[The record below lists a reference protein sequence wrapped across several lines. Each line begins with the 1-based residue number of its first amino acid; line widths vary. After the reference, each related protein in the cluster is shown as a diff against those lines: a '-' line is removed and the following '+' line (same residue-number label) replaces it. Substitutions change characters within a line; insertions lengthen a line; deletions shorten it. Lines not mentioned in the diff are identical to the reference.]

1 MAWIDPLLAGLLL
14 LTAAVLAI
22 PATLAGQ
29 LEPDLSAT
37 GWWLLLSLAPALL
50 LVARPAR
57 PKWPAATCWAAFVAL
72 SLLSLQLSAASDT
85 LSASRALLAAIAA
98 LVALS
103 AGAALGADGRRT
115 LAAGMVAVS
124 LALSLAALA
133 GVSARTQGAL
143 LNSGA
148 TSEAALLGAL
158 VAAVGAPQLRGVWR
172 LVAWSAVAS
181 YGAFAALAPAL
192 SGALVFA
199 LCLAVAVWRSRAGW
213 SALGL
218 PLVIFGLSA
227 LAALGLARWSA
238 PPAALDPT
246 ATESSPLAGGHLG
259 GLGVRFGLAPASLA
273 LFAQHPWLG
282 VGPGQFR
289 SEFPPYR
296 NARERET
303 SNRAAGVGVET
314 EVEHAH
320 NDYLTVL
327 AEAGVLGFSAW
338 CAALALLFLGA
349 WRALRGF
356 EPANRALA
364 ACVLGGLLNAALRS
378 PLSFNPASA
387 GLFFA
392 AGGALLAR
400 ELHASGKLRARRGFA
415 VLLVALLFLQ
425 VPRAWSLVQHG
436 RALRAPDAI
445 DTRAALLA
453 CPDSPLALS
462 LAARWL
468 PAERNSEARAL
479 WERVLVL
486 RPHNFEA
493 LVQAGLL
500 AALDGDAQS
509 ARAHWE
515 PAREL
520 APERS
525 SVHQN
530 LLYLEAEFGS
540 EQQFEAAQRAS
551 AGSVPRSWLEA
562 AGSNAM
568 LKGEVLAAQRLWGAA
583 GASWLDETPEQMF
596 ERARAESEPRTALAD
611 ALEFFAQLRW
621 AREHAQSG
629 NFANA
634 VRSYRQALRWAPNAR
649 GVRLE
654 LAAALLQSGQG
665 VDDARAE
672 VERAAARARDW
683 TILPP
688 WAGAALL
695 EAGLLAR

>member
-1 MAWIDPLLAGLLL
+1 
-14 LTAAVLAI
+14 
-22 PATLAGQ
+22 
-29 LEPDLSAT
+29 
-37 GWWLLLSLAPALL
+37 
-50 LVARPAR
+50 
-57 PKWPAATCWAAFVAL
+57 
-72 SLLSLQLSAASDT
+72 
-85 LSASRALLAAIAA
+85 
-98 LVALS
+98 
-103 AGAALGADGRRT
+103 
-115 LAAGMVAVS
+115 
-124 LALSLAALA
+124 
-133 GVSARTQGAL
+133 
-143 LNSGA
+143 
-148 TSEAALLGAL
+148 
-158 VAAVGAPQLRGVWR
+158 
-172 LVAWSAVAS
+172 
-181 YGAFAALAPAL
+181 
-192 SGALVFA
+192 
-199 LCLAVAVWRSRAGW
+199 
-213 SALGL
+213 
-218 PLVIFGLSA
+218 
-227 LAALGLARWSA
+227 
-238 PPAALDPT
+238 
-246 ATESSPLAGGHLG
+246 
-259 GLGVRFGLAPASLA
+259 
-273 LFAQHPWLG
+273 
-282 VGPGQFR
+282 
-289 SEFPPYR
+289 
-296 NARERET
+296 
-303 SNRAAGVGVET
+303 
-314 EVEHAH
+314 VEHAH

-562 AGSNAM
+562 AGSNAR
-568 LKGEVLAAQRLWGAA
+568 APNRTRAQRSRMPWNSSRNCAGRASTRKAA
-583 GASWLDETPEQMF
+583 TSPTPCAATAKRCVGHPTRAVCAWSWPRPCCKAARMSTT
-596 ERARAESEPRTALAD
+596 RAPKSI
-611 ALEFFAQLRW
+611 
-621 AREHAQSG
+621 
-629 NFANA
+629 
-634 VRSYRQALRWAPNAR
+634 AP
-649 GVRLE
+649 
-654 LAAALLQSGQG
+654 
-665 VDDARAE
+665 
-672 VERAAARARDW
+672 ARARETGRYFRPGPARHSW
-683 TILPP
+683 KPACWRASRRPP
-688 WAGAALL
+688 AL
-695 EAGLLAR
+695 A